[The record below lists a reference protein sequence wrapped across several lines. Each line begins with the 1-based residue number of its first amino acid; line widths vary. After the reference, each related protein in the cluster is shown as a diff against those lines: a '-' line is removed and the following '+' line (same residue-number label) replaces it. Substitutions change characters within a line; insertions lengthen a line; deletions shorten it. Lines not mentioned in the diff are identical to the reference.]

1 MTHNYGYGWFVQFQ
15 SNDYNHVLLT
25 YPLIKCGPRS
35 GYRHVSAT
43 VRLFKS
49 AATQLAYVPHQAS
62 RCLTAS
68 HKKSWVWV
76 CIDWV
81 WVLFVLMQC

>member
-49 AATQLAYVPHQAS
+49 AATQLAYVPHRVSRAS
-62 RCLTAS
+62 PRLTKIYECGCVLIGCGFCL
-68 HKKSWVWV
+68 
-76 CIDWV
+76 C
-81 WVLFVLMQC
+81 